1 MEVMINGCRV
11 EIKGLSD
18 IIAYKKRLY
27 QEVVNLREELKE
39 KEADLKKA
47 ETYLKYNCQHN
58 WITDSVDSMKGYKQG
73 IIIKYCGKCELTI
86 T

>member
-11 EIKGLSD
+11 EINGLSD

-27 QEVVNLREELKE
+27 QEIVNLREELKE
-39 KEADLKKA
+39 KEADLKKV

-73 IIIKYCGKCELTI
+73 IIIKYCEKCELTV

>member
-11 EIKGLSD
+11 EINGLSD

-39 KEADLKKA
+39 KESDLKKV

-73 IIIKYCGKCELTI
+73 IIIKYCEKCELTI

>member
-11 EIKGLSD
+11 EINGLPD

-47 ETYLKYNCQHN
+47 NTYLKYNCNHN
-58 WITDSVDSMKGYKQG
+58 WITDSIDQMKGYKQG
-73 IIIKYCGKCELTI
+73 IIIKYCEKCELTA
-86 T
+86 

>member
-11 EIKGLSD
+11 EINGLPD

-27 QEVVNLREELKE
+27 QEVVNLREELNE
-39 KEADLKKA
+39 KEADLKKV

-73 IIIKYCGKCELTI
+73 IIIKYCDKCELSA
-86 T
+86 

>member
-1 MEVMINGCRV
+1 MEVMINGCIV
-11 EIKGLSD
+11 EINGLPD
-18 IIAYKKRLY
+18 IISYKKRLY

-39 KEADLKKA
+39 KEADLKKV

-73 IIIKYCGKCELTI
+73 IIIKYCEKCVLSA
-86 T
+86 

>member
-11 EIKGLSD
+11 QITNLPD

-39 KEADLKKA
+39 KEADLKKV

-73 IIIKYCGKCELTI
+73 IIIKYCEKCELSA
-86 T
+86 

>member
-1 MEVMINGCRV
+1 MEVMINGCIV

-39 KEADLKKA
+39 KEADLKKVK
-47 ETYLKYNCQHN
+47 TYLKYNCQHN

-73 IIIKYCGKCELTI
+73 IIIKYCEKCELSA
-86 T
+86 

>member
-1 MEVMINGCRV
+1 MEVMINGCIV

-39 KEADLKKA
+39 KEADLKKV

-73 IIIKYCGKCELTI
+73 IIIKYCEKCELSA
-86 T
+86 

>member
-11 EIKGLSD
+11 EINGLSD

-39 KEADLKKA
+39 KEADLKKVK
-47 ETYLKYNCQHN
+47 TYLKYNCQHN

-73 IIIKYCGKCELTI
+73 IIIKYCEKCELSA
-86 T
+86 

>member
-11 EIKGLSD
+11 QITNLPD
-18 IIAYKKRLY
+18 IISYKKRLY

-39 KEADLKKA
+39 KEADLKKVK
-47 ETYLKYNCQHN
+47 TYLKYNCQHN

-73 IIIKYCGKCELTI
+73 IIIKYCEKCELSA
-86 T
+86 

>member
-11 EIKGLSD
+11 EINGLPD

-39 KEADLKKA
+39 KEADLKKVK
-47 ETYLKYNCQHN
+47 TYLKYNCQHN

-73 IIIKYCGKCELTI
+73 IIIKYCEKCELSA
-86 T
+86 

>member
-11 EIKGLSD
+11 EINGLPD

-73 IIIKYCGKCELTI
+73 IIIKYCEKCELSA
-86 T
+86 

>member
-11 EIKGLSD
+11 EINGLSD

-39 KEADLKKA
+39 KEADLKKV
-47 ETYLKYNCQHN
+47 ETYLKYNCQHS

-73 IIIKYCGKCELTI
+73 IIIKYCEKCELSA
-86 T
+86 

>member
-11 EIKGLSD
+11 EINGLPD

-39 KEADLKKA
+39 KEADLKKV

-73 IIIKYCGKCELTI
+73 IIIKYCEKCELSA
-86 T
+86 

>member
-1 MEVMINGCRV
+1 MEVMINGCIV
-11 EIKGLSD
+11 EINGLPD
-18 IIAYKKRLY
+18 IISYKKRLY

-39 KEADLKKA
+39 KEADLKKV

-73 IIIKYCGKCELTI
+73 IIIKYCENCELSA
-86 T
+86 

>member
-1 MEVMINGCRV
+1 MEITVNGCKV
-11 EIKGLSD
+11 EMTSLPD
-18 IIAYKKRLY
+18 IISYKKRLY
-27 QEVVNLREELKE
+27 QSIVNLREELKE

-73 IIIKYCGKCELTI
+73 IIIKYCEKCELSA
-86 T
+86 

>member
-11 EIKGLSD
+11 QITNLSD
-18 IIAYKKRLY
+18 IVAYKKRLY

-39 KEADLKKA
+39 KEADLKKV

-73 IIIKYCGKCELTI
+73 IIIKYCEKCELSA
-86 T
+86 

>member
-11 EIKGLSD
+11 EINGLSD

-39 KEADLKKA
+39 KESDLKKV

-73 IIIKYCGKCELTI
+73 IIIKYCEKCELSA
-86 T
+86 

>member
-73 IIIKYCGKCELTI
+73 IIIKYCEKCELSA
-86 T
+86 

>member
-11 EIKGLSD
+11 EINGLPD

-27 QEVVNLREELKE
+27 QEVVNLREELNE
-39 KEADLKKA
+39 KEADLKKV

-73 IIIKYCGKCELTI
+73 IIIKYCEKCELSA
-86 T
+86 

>member
-39 KEADLKKA
+39 KEADLKKV

-73 IIIKYCGKCELTI
+73 IIIKYCEKCELSA
-86 T
+86 

>member
-11 EIKGLSD
+11 EINGLSD

-27 QEVVNLREELKE
+27 QEIVNLREELKE
-39 KEADLKKA
+39 KEADLKKV

-73 IIIKYCGKCELTI
+73 IIIKYCEKCELTI

>member
-1 MEVMINGCRV
+1 MEVMINGCIV
-11 EIKGLSD
+11 EINGLPD
-18 IIAYKKRLY
+18 IISYKKRLY

-39 KEADLKKA
+39 KEADLKKV

-73 IIIKYCGKCELTI
+73 IIIKYCEKCELSA
-86 T
+86 